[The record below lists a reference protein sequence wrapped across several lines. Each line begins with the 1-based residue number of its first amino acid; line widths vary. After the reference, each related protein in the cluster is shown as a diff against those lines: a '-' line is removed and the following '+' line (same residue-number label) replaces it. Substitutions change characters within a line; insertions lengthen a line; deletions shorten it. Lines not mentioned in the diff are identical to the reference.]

1 MDSRQVKIALGLAE
15 LTLLLGVGDRED
27 GVENVDAVLTLE
39 DGSRW
44 SATVLSLAEITA
56 LMERW
61 RESGEYLSGRYFTC
75 PDLVIVREA
84 GVSNIAE
91 VFSEILR
98 TGGPEGILLPI
109 E

>member
-1 MDSRQVKIALGLAE
+1 MDSRPLKIALGSAE
-15 LTLLLGVGDRED
+15 LTLLLGEGDRED
-27 GVENVDAVLTLE
+27 SVENVDVVLTLE

-44 SATVLSLAEITA
+44 SATVLSLAEITV

-61 RESGEYLSGRYFTC
+61 RESGEHLSGRYFAC
-75 PDLVIVREA
+75 PDLVIVREP
-84 GVSNIAE
+84 GVATIAE
-91 VFSEILR
+91 VFGEILR

>member
-1 MDSRQVKIALGLAE
+1 MDSRPLKIDLGSAE
-15 LTLLLGVGDRED
+15 LTLLLGEGDRED
-27 GVENVDAVLTLE
+27 SLGNVDAVLTLA

-44 SATVLSLAEITA
+44 SATVLSLAEIAA

-61 RESGEYLSGRYFTC
+61 RETGEHLSGRYFVC
-75 PDLVIVREA
+75 PDLVIVREPGA
-84 GVSNIAE
+84 SNIAE
-91 VFSEILR
+91 VFSEIMR